1 MTPDIITKQFKRGM
15 TVEQIATLH
24 GLDVKQVE
32 VITKDVSVEREV
44 TAPMSERIASTR
56 RTKPRIPIDFELV
69 ERLLREGVTLPK
81 VAEEIGVKYVTLRAR
96 IYDDEK
102 LKGLALK
109 ASNKEKSRRMS
120 EMRAA
125 KQEVAVTTE
134 VDGFSERYTV
144 EQLSKEEPK
153 MTEAIA
159 EVKKDVQEA
168 VPAPVETT
176 EGVSTWELLE
186 EAQRKENAKWIH
198 FIASQMQNAVITS
211 TLDVEDRNGQLV
223 KVEKVTFTRVQT
235 L

>member
-1 MTPDIITKQFKRGM
+1 MTPEIIIKQFKRGI
-15 TVEQIATLH
+15 EE
-24 GLDVKQVE
+24 D
-32 VITKDVSVEREV
+32 
-44 TAPMSERIASTR
+44 
-56 RTKPRIPIDFELV
+56 
-69 ERLLREGVTLPK
+69 LRYL
-81 VAEEIGVKYVTLRAR
+81 AA
-96 IYDDEK
+96 DDS
-102 LKGLALK
+102 A
-109 ASNKEKSRRMS
+109 KEKSRRMA
-120 EMRAA
+120 EMRAT

-134 VDGFSERYTV
+134 ADGFESNYTIAALV
-144 EQLSKEEPK
+144 KEEPE

-159 EVKKDVQEA
+159 EVKKDAQEA

>member
-1 MTPDIITKQFKRGM
+1 MTPEIITKQFKRGM

-32 VITKDVSVEREV
+32 DITKDVNVERAIGEQY
-44 TAPMSERIASTR
+44 TPKKEKKWRS
-56 RTKPRIPIDFELV
+56 PRINIDFEEV
-69 ERLLREGVTLPK
+69 ERLLQEEMTLPK
-81 VAEEIGVKYVTLRAR
+81 VAEAIGVKYPTLRMR
-96 IYDDEK
+96 IDDNPK
-102 LKGLALK
+102 LRQLALE

-125 KQEVAVTTE
+125 KQEVAVTIE

-144 EQLSKEEPK
+144 EQLSKEEPE